1 MLTAMSEHSYL
12 FRASD
17 ASGKRITGQIMAL
30 SAENAVLRLQREGFT
45 EIELH
50 TDDVRSRAGEDS
62 KHAVAVQ
69 QVRPAIRIR
78 LQAATPRQA
87 RWLSILNVD
96 RKSALGLA
104 VLAFV
109 FLLPRYNLTPFGAV
123 DYGLMAGFVVPL
135 LIVLLS
141 RGAVGA
147 YQQMQ
152 QAVIEARYE
161 DVLRLTDEAE
171 PALRKIG
178 APGILDLAV
187 WRAKSLVKLGRM
199 DEALAL
205 MEEARLTPGL
215 SQAAFHLR
223 LAEVYGNVP
232 DFERMRQCYEEAIRI
247 EPNQPGAWM
256 GLAELLA
263 KRFGATAEAR
273 AALGQLNLATLSA
286 DTRQGLLYIE
296 GIIALNERRF
306 HEARQKLEA
315 IHAAMA
321 QRARALPLAIGLQR
335 QIEALLAM
343 ACAGAGDR
351 AAAEQYFAACRDF
364 LRLHQD
370 EDLLRRCQAAL
381 D

>member
-30 SAENAVLRLQREGFT
+30 SAENAVLRLQRAGYT
-45 EIELH
+45 DIELH
-50 TDDVRSRAGEDS
+50 TDDVLSRAGKNS
-62 KHAVAVQ
+62 KHAAAEQ
-69 QVRPAIRIR
+69 QVSPATRIR
-78 LQAATPRQA
+78 LQTATPRQA
-87 RWLSILNVD
+87 RWLSILNVY

-109 FLLPRYNLTPFGAV
+109 FLLRRYNLTPFGAV

-199 DEALAL
+199 DE
-205 MEEARLTPGL
+205 
-215 SQAAFHLR
+215 
-223 LAEVYGNVP
+223 
-232 DFERMRQCYEEAIRI
+232 
-247 EPNQPGAWM
+247 
-256 GLAELLA
+256 
-263 KRFGATAEAR
+263 
-273 AALGQLNLATLSA
+273 
-286 DTRQGLLYIE
+286 
-296 GIIALNERRF
+296 
-306 HEARQKLEA
+306 
-315 IHAAMA
+315 
-321 QRARALPLAIGLQR
+321 
-335 QIEALLAM
+335 
-343 ACAGAGDR
+343 DR
-351 AAAEQYFAACRDF
+351 KSVV
-364 LRLHQD
+364 
-370 EDLLRRCQAAL
+370 
-381 D
+381 